1 MKKNKLKRL
10 TMLAVTTALTVSCLS
25 GCGKKKEETTTEQA
39 AITTEAIATMG
50 DAANIEVGPT
60 KEGYVINE
68 FTGEWI
74 DESLENQRPL
84 CIMINNIVDAMP
96 QSGISQADI
105 TFEMLV
111 EGGITRYMCVFK
123 DYSNLEK
130 LGPVRSARHYYVQ
143 MANMLDGIYAHVGW
157 STYAEDQIKKSGT
170 NNLNGLYDTITYY
183 RDESRVAPHNC
194 YTNSEKLKEGIA
206 AAGYRTTYNDNHN
219 KNQNMFAF
227 NTEDTAIGNGQT
239 ANKVTTA
246 YNNSSTRW
254 YEYNA
259 DEKLYYRFQY
269 GEKQIDDQTNEQLRY
284 KNLIVMFVEYSDI
297 GGGLQNIAWE
307 KTGAGYYVTDGE
319 YETISWRLDDGVIK
333 YYTADGNQL
342 KMNPGKTFITVFD
355 ETKTDQITFE

>member
-1 MKKNKLKRL
+1 MKKNKLKKL
-10 TMLAVTTALTVSCLS
+10 SVFALTTALTVSCLA
-25 GCGKKKEETTTEQA
+25 GCGKKDDKEQA
-39 AITTEAIATMG
+39 VITTEAAATMS
-50 DAANIEVGPT
+50 DANIELAPT
-60 KEGYVINE
+60 REGYVINE
-68 FTGEWI
+68 FSGEWI

-105 TFEMLV
+105 TYEMLV

-123 DYSNLEK
+123 DYSNLSK

-157 STYAEDQIKKSGT
+157 STFAEDQIKASGT
-170 NNLNGLYDTITYY
+170 NNLNGLYDSTTFY
-183 RDESRVAPHNC
+183 RDNSRVAPHNC
-194 YTNSEKLKEGIA
+194 YTDSEKLKQGIA
-206 AAGYRTTYNDNHN
+206 EAGYNTEYTNARR
-219 KNQNMFAF
+219 KAFAF
-227 NTEDTAIGNGQT
+227 NTEDTGLGNGQT
-239 ANKVTTA
+239 ATKVTTA
-246 YNNSSTRW
+246 YDSSSTRW

-307 KTGAGYYVTDGE
+307 KSGTGYYVTDGE

>member
-1 MKKNKLKRL
+1 MKKNKFKKLS
-10 TMLAVTTALTVSCLS
+10 VFALIAALSVSCLT
-25 GCGKKKEETTTEQA
+25 GCGKKEDDTTTEQA
-39 AITTEAIATMG
+39 VITTEAPATMS
-50 DAANIEVGPT
+50 DSSDIEFTPT

-68 FTGEWI
+68 FSGEWI

-105 TFEMLV
+105 TYEMLV

-123 DYSNLEK
+123 DYSNLKK

-143 MANMLDGIYAHVGW
+143 TASMLDGIYAHVGW
-157 STYAEDQIKKSGT
+157 SVYAESWIKNTGV
-170 NNLNGLYDTITYY
+170 NNLNGLYDSTTFY

-206 AAGYRTTYNDNHN
+206 AAGYSTEYTGE
-219 KNQNMFAF
+219 KPKAFAF
-227 NTEDTAIGNGQT
+227 NYEDTAIGNGQT

-246 YNNSSTRW
+246 YNSSTTRW

-269 GEKQIDDQTNEQLRY
+269 GDKQIDDQTNEQLRY
-284 KNLIVMFVEYSDI
+284 KNLIVEFVQYSDL
-297 GGGLQNIAWE
+297 GGGLQDINWE
-307 KTGAGYYVTDGE
+307 KSGTGYYITDGE
-319 YETISWRLDDGVIK
+319 YEAITWRKDNGVVK
-333 YYTADGNQL
+333 YFTADGKQL

-355 ETKTDQITFE
+355 ENQQDQIIFE

>member
-1 MKKNKLKRL
+1 MKKNKFKKLS
-10 TMLAVTTALTVSCLS
+10 VFALTAALSVSCLT
-25 GCGKKKEETTTEQA
+25 GCGKIEDDTTTEQA
-39 AITTEAIATMG
+39 VITTEAPATMS
-50 DAANIEVGPT
+50 DSSDIEFTPT

-68 FTGEWI
+68 FSGEWI

-105 TFEMLV
+105 TYEMLV

-123 DYSNLEK
+123 DYSNLKK
-130 LGPVRSARHYYVQ
+130 LGPVRSARHYYVK
-143 MANMLDGIYAHVGW
+143 NTGV
-157 STYAEDQIKKSGT
+157 
-170 NNLNGLYDTITYY
+170 NNLNGLYDSTTFY

-206 AAGYRTTYNDNHN
+206 AAGYSTEYTGE
-219 KNQNMFAF
+219 KPKAFAF
-227 NTEDTAIGNGQT
+227 NYEDTAIGNGQT

-246 YNNSSTRW
+246 YNSSTTRW

-269 GEKQIDDQTNEQLRY
+269 GDKQIDDQTNEQLRY
-284 KNLIVMFVEYSDI
+284 KNLIVEFVQYSDL
-297 GGGLQNIAWE
+297 GGGLQDINWE
-307 KTGAGYYVTDGE
+307 KSGTGYYITDGE
-319 YETISWRLDDGVIK
+319 YEAITWRKDNGVVK
-333 YYTADGNQL
+333 YFTADGKQL

-355 ETKTDQITFE
+355 ENQQDQIIFE